1 MIEYLSEIGC
11 QRYYEECVGTRK
23 SFEGKNVV
31 SLTQIHKLMSQT
43 WFKKYINIDVLIS
56 NMSNKILMNSKIKKK
71 LFHLLLAK
79 KLFEIT

>member
-43 WFKKYINIDVLIS
+43 WFKKYINIDVLITIHIYQILIKMHIKYRII
-56 NMSNKILMNSKIKKK
+56 NFLPLKNKI
-71 LFHLLLAK
+71 
-79 KLFEIT
+79 